1 MLQNRITIARNY
13 SKAILNIAVKDG
25 SIEYWEYVLDLF
37 SKVIELD
44 IVKKKIFFSKNY
56 VLEIFYSVLNNK
68 IDRKVRNLL
77 SLIIE
82 NNRLLLLPEIL
93 KQFSILKNLKDN
105 IIEIFLISVYRIE
118 SLILDKITKKLV
130 KDYPLKKILIKQK
143 IDKSIIGG
151 LIILVDGKKID
162 FSILA
167 QMRQINNFLN
177 SKEKVTNES

>member
-13 SKAILNIAVKDG
+13 AKAVLNIAIKDG

-44 IVKKKIFFSKNY
+44 IVKKKIFSSKSYILKIFS
-56 VLEIFYSVLNNK
+56 SVLNNK
-68 IDRKVRNLL
+68 IDRKVRNLI
-77 SLIIE
+77 SIIID

-105 IIEIFLISVYRIE
+105 VIEIFLISVCRIE
-118 SLILDKITKKLV
+118 SFFLDKITKKLV
-130 KDYPLKKILIKQK
+130 KCYPFYKILVKQK

-151 LIILVDGKKID
+151 LVLIVNSKKID
-162 FSILA
+162 FSISS
-167 QMRQINNFLN
+167 QIRQINNFLN
-177 SKEKVTNES
+177 SEEKVTNES